1 MRALNS
7 MKEIEI
13 KSPAK
18 INLGLRVLRKRK
30 DGYHEIETI
39 LQMISLYDDIL
50 IRESDKEIK
59 VFCDDETL
67 KGRRNLAYT
76 AAKVIKEKSKRKS
89 GVDIFIKKNIPVGSG
104 LGGGSS
110 NAASVILGLNRLW
123 ELDYSKERLMEIA
136 KFLGSD
142 VPFFINGPVA
152 IARGRGEIIN
162 PIKKVEKMH
171 LILVI
176 PPQPISTEW
185 AYKNLNLK
193 LTSIPSGSTLYR
205 LNLSKINN
213 IQDYLHNDLEEV
225 VKERLPDISEI
236 KKKLISLGSKG
247 VAMSGSGS
255 SVYGIFEEYDM
266 CLKAYE
272 IMKKERW
279 RIIFTET
286 LTDAR
291 EFYH

>member
-1 MRALNS
+1 
-7 MKEIEI
+7 
-13 KSPAK
+13 
-18 INLGLRVLRKRK
+18 
-30 DGYHEIETI
+30 
-39 LQMISLYDDIL
+39 
-50 IRESDKEIK
+50 
-59 VFCDDETL
+59 
-67 KGRRNLAYT
+67 
-76 AAKVIKEKSKRKS
+76 
-89 GVDIFIKKNIPVGSG
+89 
-104 LGGGSS
+104 
-110 NAASVILGLNRLW
+110 
-123 ELDYSKERLMEIA
+123 LDYSKERLMEIA

-152 IARGRGEIIN
+152 IARGRGEILS

-176 PPQPISTEW
+176 PPKPISTEW

-193 LTSIPSGSTLYR
+193 LTNIPSGSNLYR

-255 SVYGIFEEYDM
+255 SVYGIFEEYDR

-286 LTDAR
+286 LTDVR

>member
-1 MRALNS
+1 

-110 NAASVILGLNRLW
+110 NAASVILGL
-123 ELDYSKERLMEIA
+123 
-136 KFLGSD
+136 
-142 VPFFINGPVA
+142 
-152 IARGRGEIIN
+152 
-162 PIKKVEKMH
+162 
-171 LILVI
+171 
-176 PPQPISTEW
+176 
-185 AYKNLNLK
+185 
-193 LTSIPSGSTLYR
+193 
-205 LNLSKINN
+205 
-213 IQDYLHNDLEEV
+213 
-225 VKERLPDISEI
+225 
-236 KKKLISLGSKG
+236 
-247 VAMSGSGS
+247 
-255 SVYGIFEEYDM
+255 
-266 CLKAYE
+266 
-272 IMKKERW
+272 KKEYSCWFWIRRW
-279 RIIFTET
+279 EQ
-286 LTDAR
+286 
-291 EFYH
+291 